1 MKKKKYQI
9 FTFKLDIQQKKITTT
24 LVYKIKDPDIY
35 LREAEEA
42 ALDEGGDPG
51 MVGEV
56 SVVAPHD
63 PALALV
69 SVHLYS

>member
-1 MKKKKYQI
+1 MGLQYM
-9 FTFKLDIQQKKITTT
+9 
-24 LVYKIKDPDIY
+24 Y

-63 PALALV
+63 PALTLV
-69 SVHLYS
+69 PVHLYS